1 MEASAGRRT
10 GGWATCC
17 NEVAAS
23 MRERKGETAE
33 AITVET
39 VAASLWAFV
48 NSRAEWWEWDAE
60 FVNDL

>member
-1 MEASAGRRT
+1 
-10 GGWATCC
+10 
-17 NEVAAS
+17 
-23 MRERKGETAE
+23 MRGRKGATAE

-48 NSRAEWWEWDAE
+48 NSRAEWGEWDAE